1 MTTGITSIATVV
13 VALCALSQPAWSRT
27 QFNCV
32 TKKLVITDRVIEVEE
47 RMSFWIDEKIK
58 TLTFADGRELRID
71 RFDKSWISGKNEDIQ
86 YEFNRSDG
94 TLTYAGSQ
102 TEGNVTTTVIGSGH
116 CEDASIEK
124 T

>member
-1 MTTGITSIATVV
+1 VYVAIVV

-32 TKKLVITDRVIEVEE
+32 TKKLIITDMVIEVEE
-47 RMSFWIDEKIK
+47 HMSFWVDEGNR
-58 TLTFADGRELRID
+58 TLTLSDGRQLRID
-71 RFDKSWISGKNEDIQ
+71 RFDNSWISAKNDDVQ
-86 YEFNRSDG
+86 YEFNRNDG

-102 TEGNVTTTVIGSGH
+102 TGGNVTTTIIGSGH